1 MTMRQLEDDQI
12 DRYIEERMEMRS
24 RQMDTS
30 RKMRGMEGEA
40 QADMFPWAKGR
51 DLG

>member
-1 MTMRQLEDDQI
+1 MGQLKDQV
-12 DRYIEERMEMRS
+12 DRYIEERMDVRR
-24 RQMDTS
+24 RQTATG
-30 RKMRGMEGEA
+30 RKMRAMEGEA